1 MGQTGQATSEEGSS
15 TASRTK
21 EATQVQA
28 WYRDPPRDS
37 LVPEINRATDQEAPI
52 PKAGERDCP
61 GHEGEAELCQWG
73 NSGTAGGS

>member
-1 MGQTGQATSEEGSS
+1 MGQTGQATSEEGCS
-15 TASRTK
+15 TAGRTE

-28 WYRDPPRDS
+28 WHRGPLRDS
-37 LVPEINRATDQEAPI
+37 PVPEIDQATDQEAPI

-73 NSGTAGGS
+73 NPGTAGGS